1 MGDRFDPWGGMP
13 ANRPRPYFEPRKRAP
28 TLDDSP
34 PAEASKQPWTDR
46 SRDADPWEG
55 RRQRPEPPFLIDR
68 NVRRANIALAITF
81 VLAVCVKAGL
91 FQPAYDFLVPDTSPP
106 VPIREGVQWTTAS
119 RTAMNPLTIASPSGN
134 KSFAIKVV
142 EEGSNRQIALLF
154 IGPGRRAETRLDPG
168 VYKLRVATG
177 IIWRGGARL
186 FGRETQCFETTPM
199 QFTVGTNGYGGQ
211 SVRLDDTLV
220 GNLQK
225 SQIRKDAF

>member
-34 PAEASKQPWTDR
+34 PAEASKPPWTDR

-55 RRQRPEPPFLIDR
+55 RRQRPTPPFLIDR

-106 VPIREGVQWTTAS
+106 VPDTGRSAMDDGAS

-154 IGPGRRAETRLDPG
+154 
-168 VYKLRVATG
+168 
-177 IIWRGGARL
+177 
-186 FGRETQCFETTPM
+186 
-199 QFTVGTNGYGGQ
+199 
-211 SVRLDDTLV
+211 
-220 GNLQK
+220 
-225 SQIRKDAF
+225 